1 MKKMRIIY
9 ILAATVILGTV
20 SCKKSYLD
28 TAPTDQVTEQTILN
42 TTANAQIALNGIHRI
57 IWRQYFQQSQA
68 GQGSMN
74 IMIDNLGEDL
84 LNNSTSSTTFYQA
97 IYRWDAHRNA
107 DNLDLYF
114 GYFLYYRLISNANL
128 LINNIDNATGPDADK
143 RQIKGEA
150 LCYRAWCHFMLVQLF
165 AKRYDA
171 GAKPNTQ
178 LGIPLM
184 LENSTAGLP
193 RAFVEDVYTQI
204 NKDLDDAITNLTGY
218 NRTYKSH
225 FNVNVAK
232 GIKARVALVQQN
244 WASAATLAAEAR
256 TGFALM
262 DNAAYLSGFND
273 ASNSEWMWG
282 SIIPNDQGTFFYS
295 FFAFMSSNFSAGA
308 TRTNPRSI
316 NSNLYAAIKPTDV
329 RKQLWD
335 PAGVTPPANGTKF
348 PYTSNKFRVKDVN
361 FSVGDIVYMRA
372 AEMYLIEAE
381 AKARMNQDAA
391 AAAVLFTLANKRD
404 PNYVLSTNTGADLIN
419 EILTQRRIELWGE
432 GFRFTDL
439 KRTNSALDRTGAN
452 HNASIAVTLQVPA
465 GDKRWEWLLPTDEL
479 NANSSAVQNPL

>member
-9 ILAATVILGTV
+9 ILTIVVLGTV

-68 GQGSMN
+68 GQGSMM
-74 IMIDNLGEDL
+74 IMLDNLGEDL
-84 LNNSTSSTTFYQA
+84 INNSTSSTTFYQA

-128 LINNIDNATGPDADK
+128 LINSIDQAVGTDAEK
-143 RQIKGEA
+143 RAIKGEA
-150 LCYRAWCHFMLVQLF
+150 LCYRAWSHFMLVQLF

-171 GAKPNTQ
+171 ATKPNSQ

-184 LENSTAGLP
+184 LENSTDGLP
-193 RAFVEDVYTQI
+193 RVSVEEVYNHI

-218 NRTYKSH
+218 NRAYKSH

-232 GIKARVALVQQN
+232 GIKARVALTQQN
-244 WASAATLAAEAR
+244 WALAATLAAEAR
-256 TGFALM
+256 AGFALM
-262 DNAAYLSGFND
+262 DNMAYLSGFND

-295 FFAFMSSNFSAGA
+295 FFAFMSSNYSAGA

-316 NSNLYAAIKPTDV
+316 NSNLYNAISATDV

-348 PYTSNKFRVKDVN
+348 PYTSNKFRVKDIS
-361 FSVGDIVYMRA
+361 FSVGDVVYMRSS
-372 AEMYLIEAE
+372 EMYLIEAE
-381 AKARMNQDAA
+381 AKARLNDDAA
-391 AAAVLFTLANKRD
+391 AAAVLFTLASKRD
-404 PNYVLSTNTGADLIN
+404 PNYVLSTNTGEALIN
-419 EILTQRRIELWGE
+419 EIMTQRRIELWGE

-452 HNASIAVTLQVPA
+452 HNSSIAVTLIVPP
-465 GDKRWEWLLPTDEL
+465 GDKKWEWLLPTDEL
-479 NANSSAVQNPL
+479 NANKAAVQNPL